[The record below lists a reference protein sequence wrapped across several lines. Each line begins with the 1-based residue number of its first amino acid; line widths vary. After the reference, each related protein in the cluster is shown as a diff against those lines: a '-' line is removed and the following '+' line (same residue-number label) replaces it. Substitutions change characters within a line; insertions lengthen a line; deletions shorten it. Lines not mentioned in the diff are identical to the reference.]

1 MSWTIMFNEATFWEM
16 LLRSSGNVYD
26 YVGHIH
32 NKFADLDGNSRISR
46 PGWELVTLHN
56 FVSPRSFN
64 YTLKQWKKVIPILHT
79 SLYFSQ
85 RRFQSPAKYLRWSF
99 IFDVRESS
107 EYVSPEYVNTSQEF
121 PYISLVSLMINFYIC
136 FVCYIKSK
144 NLHSPISFT
153 FWLTSAMLASW

>member
-1 MSWTIMFNEATFWEM
+1 MSWTIMFNEAAFWEM

-79 SLYFSQ
+79 SL
-85 RRFQSPAKYLRWSF
+85 
-99 IFDVRESS
+99 VH
-107 EYVSPEYVNTSQEF
+107 T
-121 PYISLVSLMINFYIC
+121 SLVPLFFPEAVSVSCQIFKMKLHLWRKRKFWIC
-136 FVCYIKSK
+136 QSWICQYLSR
-144 NLHSPISFT
+144 ISIY
-153 FWLTSAMLASW
+153 